1 MASSSYCFV
10 FVSVALLLQLI
21 LGSAS
26 ALTSTKLID
35 DICQHVNNK
44 TFCVETLSAYPP
56 AVSATGKFQLAKAVL
71 RLGKSYALKSASFIE
86 KASKDRPNMKKQ
98 FKACQDAYV
107 NVVMSL
113 KIAASELKESPES
126 ANYDV
131 MVCTDSTTIVKDLV
145 GKNRDVA
152 AKKVM
157 TMTLKMENLLAIA
170 VGATVAVG
178 G

>member
-1 MASSSYCFV
+1 
-10 FVSVALLLQLI
+10 
-21 LGSAS
+21 
-26 ALTSTKLID
+26 
-35 DICQHVNNK
+35 
-44 TFCVETLSAYPP
+44 
-56 AVSATGKFQLAKAVL
+56 
-71 RLGKSYALKSASFIE
+71 
-86 KASKDRPNMKKQ
+86 MKKQ

-107 NVVMSL
+107 NVVTSL
-113 KIAASELKESPES
+113 KIAALELRESPES

-131 MVCTDSTTIVKDLV
+131 MVCTDSTTMVKDLV
-145 GKNRDVA
+145 WKNRDVA